1 MTKKRSSMSDVGIEE
16 DISRVHVHLAPDPAI
31 ISEAQLAFVQK
42 QTGNKDMIFHQYI
55 GINTMKES

>member
-1 MTKKRSSMSDVGIEE
+1 MSDVGIEE